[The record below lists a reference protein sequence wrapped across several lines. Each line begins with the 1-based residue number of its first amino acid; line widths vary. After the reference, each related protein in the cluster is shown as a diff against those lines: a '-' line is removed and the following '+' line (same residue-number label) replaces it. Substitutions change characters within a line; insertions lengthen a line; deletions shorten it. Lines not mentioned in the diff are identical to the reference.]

1 MRITKL
7 DKFIQFNIMTK
18 QEIIETLEI
27 CISLSESAEN
37 ILVKNK
43 LTKVAQALVEK
54 WNRDEYYVEQIKQ
67 VLNYDETMENLNNIK
82 L

>member
-1 MRITKL
+1 
-7 DKFIQFNIMTK
+7 MTK

-27 CISLSESAEN
+27 CISLMESSQN
-37 ILVKNK
+37 VYVKNQ
-43 LTKVAQALVEK
+43 LTKVAEALTEK

>member
-1 MRITKL
+1 
-7 DKFIQFNIMTK
+7 MTK

-27 CISLSESAEN
+27 CIGIMQTTEN
-37 ILVKNK
+37 ILVTNK
-43 LTKVAQALVEK
+43 LTQVAEALVDK

>member
-1 MRITKL
+1 
-7 DKFIQFNIMTK
+7 MTK
-18 QEIIETLEI
+18 QEIIETLEV
-27 CISLSESAEN
+27 CIGIMQTTEN
-37 ILVKNK
+37 ILVTNK
-43 LTKVAQALVEK
+43 LTQVAEALVEK

>member
-1 MRITKL
+1 
-7 DKFIQFNIMTK
+7 MTK
-18 QEIIETLEI
+18 QEIIETLEV
-27 CISLSESAEN
+27 CIGIMQTTEN
-37 ILVKNK
+37 ILVTNK
-43 LTKVAQALVEK
+43 LTQVAEALVDK

>member
-1 MRITKL
+1 
-7 DKFIQFNIMTK
+7 MTK

-27 CISLSESAEN
+27 CISLMESSEN
-37 ILVKNK
+37 IFVKK
-43 LTKVAQALVEK
+43 QLTKIAEALVND
-54 WNRDEYYVEQIKQ
+54 WNRNEYYVEQIKQ

>member
-1 MRITKL
+1 
-7 DKFIQFNIMTK
+7 MTK

-27 CISLSESAEN
+27 CISLMESSEN
-37 ILVKNK
+37 GYVKK
-43 LTKVAQALVEK
+43 QLTKIAEALVND
-54 WNRDEYYVEQIKQ
+54 WNRNEYYVEQIKQ

>member
-1 MRITKL
+1 
-7 DKFIQFNIMTK
+7 MTK

-27 CISLSESAEN
+27 CIGIMQTTEN
-37 ILVKNK
+37 ILVTNK
-43 LTKVAQALVEK
+43 LTQVAEALVDK

-67 VLNYDETMENLNNIK
+67 VLNYDETIENLNNIK

>member
-1 MRITKL
+1 MKL
-7 DKFIQFNIMTK
+7 EKFIQINIMTK
-18 QEIIETLEI
+18 QEIIETLDV
-27 CISLSESAEN
+27 CIGIMQTTEN
-37 ILVKNK
+37 ILVTNK
-43 LTKVAQALVEK
+43 LTQVAEALIDK

>member
-1 MRITKL
+1 
-7 DKFIQFNIMTK
+7 MTK

-27 CISLSESAEN
+27 CISLMESSQN
-37 ILVKNK
+37 VYVKNQ
-43 LTKVAQALVEK
+43 LTKIAEALVND
-54 WNRDEYYVEQIKQ
+54 WNRNEYYVKQIKQ

>member
-1 MRITKL
+1 
-7 DKFIQFNIMTK
+7 MTK

-27 CISLSESAEN
+27 CISLMESSQN
-37 ILVKNK
+37 VYVKNQ
-43 LTKVAQALVEK
+43 LTKVAKALTEK